1 MQIRIEDI
9 ILRKRI
15 RSDMGDLASMM
26 ESLKKYGLMNPI
38 VINRNNELIAGH
50 RRLESAKRLGW
61 KVIEVIVLDRQD
73 EIDQL
78 EMEIE
83 ENIQRKNLTT
93 NELSEGYLKLDKLKN
108 PGLLKRIWVAIAK
121 FFRNLFKRKSK
132 R

>member
-1 MQIRIEDI
+1 MQIRIDDI
-9 ILRKRI
+9 VLRKRI
-15 RSDMGDLASMM
+15 RKDMGDLALLM

-73 EIDQL
+73 GIDQL

-83 ENIQRKNLTT
+83 ENIQRKSLTT
-93 NELSEGYLKLDKLKN
+93 DELSEGYLRLDKMKN
-108 PGLLKRIWVAIAK
+108 PGLLTRIWRAIAN
-121 FFRNLFKRKSK
+121 FFRNLFNLKSK